1 MKILAVVMAG
11 GFGSR
16 LEPLSTPD
24 RPKQFLQLIGQR
36 TMLQLTVERALQFA
50 DRVLVV
56 TRRRW
61 SDLAHEQLRGY
72 RCDIITP
79 TEPPGTLWC
88 LAVGMMH
95 GAAEGSD
102 AVVAMPADHAVDDH
116 FYLACREAA
125 IMAWEHKGLA
135 CIGAQPHWPEPG
147 YGYIVPAP
155 TGLPAVS
162 RFIEKPD
169 HHQAAA
175 LIDAGALWNTGV
187 YALGAPMPAVFGPK
201 DHSIDRALAEP
212 AAQQGL
218 LRCVRFMGRWSDIGS
233 HASLARWRALA

>member
-1 MKILAVVMAG
+1 MKILAVIMAG

-16 LEPLSTPD
+16 LEPLSSPD
-24 RPKQFLQLIGQR
+24 RPKQFLQLVGQR

-61 SDLAHEQLRGY
+61 SDIAHEQLRGF
-72 RCDIITP
+72 RVDIIAP
-79 TEPPGTLWC
+79 TDPPGTLWC
-88 LAVGMMH
+88 LAVGNVFRD
-95 GAAEGSD
+95 AEGCDS
-102 AVVAMPADHAVDDH
+102 VVAMPADHAVDEH

-125 IMAWEHKGLA
+125 AMVWETGGLA
-135 CIGAQPHWPEPG
+135 CIGALPLWPEPG

-169 HHQAAA
+169 ERQAAA
-175 LIDAGALWNTGV
+175 LIDTGALWNTGV
-187 YALGAPMPAVFGPK
+187 YALGQTLPFIPGPK
-201 DHSIDRALAEP
+201 DHTIDKALAEP
-212 AAQQGL
+212 CAQHGL

-233 HASLARWRALA
+233 HASLARWRAAV